1 MQNNNKHHRAGIDV
15 AVTIE
20 VVSHWRNEGRHWS
33 DSKLFDSFPEAA
45 AHFQRTRQRAVNSA
59 RDTLVDLVMRQH
71 KRLVVEGVPTDAPVI
86 ARR

>member
-1 MQNNNKHHRAGIDV
+1 MHHKVIRRAGVDV

-20 VVSHWRNEGRHWS
+20 VVSHWRNERRQWS

-45 AHFQRTRQRAVNSA
+45 AHFQLTRQQAVTAA

-71 KRLVVEGVPTDAPVI
+71 KRLVVEGVPTNAPPI